1 MEMQQGNG
9 FVFFWSALQGGIMYI
24 DGAFM
29 KELYL
34 AGGPYYGLQEVF
46 SRIRGVARVR
56 AGFANCSSAYPS
68 KEDIYSGKAEGRECI
83 QVIYNPKKIDIVSLL
98 SLFFT
103 IINPYTDGIQGKA
116 VGPQFRSGVYYT
128 SHEDTMQISYYL
140 IFLQNRGQTR
150 RMTDASIV
158 FNEFEGE
165 GRRRPKIRTE
175 MKPLV
180 NFYEAPEEEQYYL
193 RKHPDT
199 YTPINIP
206 LLEELGTIGKA
217 PETLQE

>member
-1 MEMQQGNG
+1 
-9 FVFFWSALQGGIMYI
+9 MYRN
-24 DGAFM
+24 GAFM

-46 SRIRGVARVR
+46 SRVRGVAEVT
-56 AGFANCSSAYPS
+56 AGFANCSSPSPS
-68 KEDIYSGKAEGRECI
+68 KEDIYSGKVEGRECI
-83 QVIYNPKKIDIVSLL
+83 RIIYDPKKIDIVSLL

-116 VGPQFRSGVYYT
+116 VGPQFKSGVYYT

-140 IFLQNRGQTR
+140 IFLQNRGVNR
-150 RMTDASIV
+150 RMTDAAIV

-165 GRRRPKIRTE
+165 GGHPPKVRTE
-175 MKPLV
+175 MKPLE
-180 NFYEAPEEEQYYL
+180 NFYESPEEEQYYL
-193 RKHPDT
+193 RKHPDA

-206 LLEELGTIGKA
+206 LLEKLGSIG
-217 PETLQE
+217 PRLE